1 MKRKPFIFRKS
12 GKAIIYILIRRGR
25 GEYVYTNEVKI

>member
-1 MKRKPFIFRKS
+1 MKQKPFIFRKP
-12 GKAIIYILIRRGR
+12 GKAKIYVLIRRGR